1 MVETRGG
8 KKTPVITA
16 GTFPALLPNT
26 AVTHSAGIMESQASK
41 TIQPGV
47 ASSVMEQEGR
57 TAADDH
63 ESLRASLRELR
74 KENSAMRD
82 KLRLA
87 ATQMERLVVLDD
99 IAAEHK
105 WDLSV
110 VGSALGWDEMT
121 VTTFRDYVDEFG
133 RAVVDLTGELE
144 AEGRDG
150 DGSVDDG
157 GSAATTAD
165 AGAVD
170 AGSNSSEKC
179 GGGNNTSA
187 KRKRGDAAL
196 ATGKSGKIQA
206 RHGGCSRNSGD
217 ENSISFSSDG
227 SGSGDRSSPVNDGK
241 CAAAA
246 GVAAS
251 ATGAGSAV
259 DSGEHSSAAAEASTD
274 TARRRAHK
282 KSILTADEIR
292 AMIADGTLPLVDE
305 SAIEPAPAPADLGQ
319 ADVGT
324 LISILDNRNEQ
335 LSALET
341 ALQRGKA
348 FRALRERDDV
358 IALTRRRKN
367 VERENFVVEY
377 WTGGAAGKG
386 VRTEKDIATPLY
398 KITQANAILQK
409 LESVCEKLSI
419 DETTALRLAARL
431 DVAELDLMLKNTT
444 LYHRSAKYI
453 IIRDFA
459 VIVEAVHGL
468 LQQRRPLSS
477 GVVEAGDVPP
487 LLLASSSTAGKA
499 PMHGSSVKQTLPLRR
514 PTRRLCNATLDV

>member
-1 MVETRGG
+1 
-8 KKTPVITA
+8 
-16 GTFPALLPNT
+16 
-26 AVTHSAGIMESQASK
+26 
-41 TIQPGV
+41 
-47 ASSVMEQEGR
+47 
-57 TAADDH
+57 
-63 ESLRASLRELR
+63 
-74 KENSAMRD
+74 
-82 KLRLA
+82 
-87 ATQMERLVVLDD
+87 
-99 IAAEHK
+99 
-105 WDLSV
+105 
-110 VGSALGWDEMT
+110 
-121 VTTFRDYVDEFG
+121 
-133 RAVVDLTGELE
+133 
-144 AEGRDG
+144 
-150 DGSVDDG
+150 
-157 GSAATTAD
+157 
-165 AGAVD
+165 
-170 AGSNSSEKC
+170 
-179 GGGNNTSA
+179 
-187 KRKRGDAAL
+187 
-196 ATGKSGKIQA
+196 
-206 RHGGCSRNSGD
+206 
-217 ENSISFSSDG
+217 
-227 SGSGDRSSPVNDGK
+227 
-241 CAAAA
+241 
-246 GVAAS
+246 
-251 ATGAGSAV
+251 
-259 DSGEHSSAAAEASTD
+259 
-274 TARRRAHK
+274 
-282 KSILTADEIR
+282 
-292 AMIADGTLPLVDE
+292 MIADGTLPLVDE

-444 LYHRSAKYI
+444 LYPRSAKYI

-477 GVVEAGDVPP
+477 GVVVAGDVPP